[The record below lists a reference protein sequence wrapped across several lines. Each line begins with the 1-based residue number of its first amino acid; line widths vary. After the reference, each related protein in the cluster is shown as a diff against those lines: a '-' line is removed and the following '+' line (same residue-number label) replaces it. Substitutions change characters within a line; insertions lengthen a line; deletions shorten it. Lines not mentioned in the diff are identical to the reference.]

1 MIIKIINQNRR
12 LCIGFG
18 CIPAACALYFRL
30 TIPESP
36 RYTIEINNDIDTL
49 VKDVDIVV
57 QNKMKEVGDSGK
69 ETNENKATL
78 RDFLFHFKQ
87 WKNLKVLIGCSVS
100 WFALDVAFYGINL
113 NTSIIISSIGF
124 SGDLHTNSTI
134 EIWNCMFSNTVG
146 NIIGNSQKKFF
157 IYILY
162 IEFFNA
168 LKLIVKINLL
178 SCFTWFSPRVLGER
192 IIDRSYW
199 SKAYTNYWIYSY
211 GYFIYS
217 FGSCI

>member
-1 MIIKIINQNRR
+1 MTACIVTLIFLSIFKNSVINDIDNLDSVWYDKVKNTFIEHWKIKKKLNKIRR

-36 RYTIEINNDIDTL
+36 RYTIEINNDIETL

-57 QNKMKEVGDSGK
+57 QNKTKEVKDSGK
-69 ETNENKATL
+69 ETNENKATF
-78 RDFLFHFKQ
+78 REFLQHFRQ

-124 SGDLHTNSTI
+124 SGNLKTNSTV
-134 EIWNCMFSNTVG
+134 EIWESMFSNTVG
-146 NIIGNSQKKFF
+146 NIIG
-157 IYILY
+157 
-162 IEFFNA
+162 
-168 LKLIVKINLL
+168 KLISLEFKV
-178 SCFTWFSPRVLGER
+178 
-192 IIDRSYW
+192 
-199 SKAYTNYWIYSY
+199 
-211 GYFIYS
+211 YF
-217 FGSCI
+217 